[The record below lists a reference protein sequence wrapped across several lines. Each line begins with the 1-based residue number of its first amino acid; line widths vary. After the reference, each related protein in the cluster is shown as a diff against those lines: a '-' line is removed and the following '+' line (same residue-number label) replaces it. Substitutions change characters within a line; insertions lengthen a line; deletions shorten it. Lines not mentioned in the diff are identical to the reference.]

1 MASATSIPGPVGHP
15 VFGIARELRRDL
27 FGTLLDSFRRY
38 GDLVLLRAG
47 PARAP
52 SWARRELVGAFH
64 PNGVRQVLGDERAFT
79 RQTTSFGVLRE
90 LFGENLVT
98 ATGDVWRR
106 QKRTLQPLFT
116 AHHVEQYASL
126 MRAEARQAVR
136 SLELT
141 SDAVVDIADAMEG
154 YALRILGRTLFGT
167 EQGIDEHTV
176 AVLGR
181 LVPVVGGLVQSRA
194 MQAVRLPLAWPTARN
209 RLFVKTRAELY
220 AAVER
225 VLGRRVGRATLEEAD
240 DLLGRLLEARDPDT
254 GVPLSAQEHRDQALI
269 FLIAGHTTTSNAL
282 TSMLHLLASHPEVQ
296 EQVAQAALSSADDG
310 GLVLAAVQEG
320 MRLSPPSYAI
330 GRRVLADT
338 ELDGHAIRA
347 GTTVLVSPWI
357 THRHPEFWDDP
368 ERFDPMRFLGAA
380 TRSPYAYFPFGGG
393 ARSCIG
399 RHFAML
405 EATIMV
411 RELLSAYK
419 LVALDQHIPR
429 AQQLSL
435 RHTGPVRV
443 RCQPRQARSAT

>member
-1 MASATSIPGPVGHP
+1 M
-15 VFGIARELRRDL
+15 ARELRRDL
-27 FGTLLDSFRRY
+27 FGTLLNSFRRH

-47 PARAP
+47 LARGP
-52 SWARRELVGAFH
+52 SWARRDLVAAFH
-64 PNGVRQVLGDERAFT
+64 PDGVRQVLSDERVFT

-116 AHHVEQYASL
+116 ARHVDQYASL
-126 MRAEARQAVR
+126 VQAEARQAVR
-136 SLELT
+136 GLDLA
-141 SDAVVDIADAMEG
+141 SDAVVDIAEAMEG
-154 YALRILGRTLFGT
+154 YALRILGRTLFCAGG
-167 EQGIDEHTV
+167 GIHDDTV

-181 LVPVVGGLVQSRA
+181 LVPIVGELLQRRA

-209 RLFVKTRAELY
+209 RRFVNTRTELY
-220 AAVER
+220 ATVER
-225 VLGRRVGRATLEEAD
+225 VLDRRAGGETVDAAD
-240 DLLGRLLEARDPDT
+240 DLLGRLLRAREPDT
-254 GVPLSAQEHRDQALI
+254 GEPLSAQEVRDQALI

-282 TSMLHLLASHPEVQ
+282 TSTLHLLACHPEVQ
-296 EQVAQAALSSADDG
+296 EQVAQAAVGSTEG
-310 GLVLAAVQEG
+310 GDLVLAAVQEG

-330 GRRVLADT
+330 GRRVIAAT
-338 ELDGHAIRA
+338 ELDGHAIGA

-368 ERFDPMRFLGAA
+368 ERFDPMRFLSGGPRA
-380 TRSPYAYFPFGGG
+380 PYVYFPFGGG
-393 ARSCIG
+393 ARTCIG

-419 LVALDQHIPR
+419 LIALDEHIPR

-435 RHTGPVRV
+435 RPSGPVRV
-443 RCQPRQARSAT
+443 RCQPR